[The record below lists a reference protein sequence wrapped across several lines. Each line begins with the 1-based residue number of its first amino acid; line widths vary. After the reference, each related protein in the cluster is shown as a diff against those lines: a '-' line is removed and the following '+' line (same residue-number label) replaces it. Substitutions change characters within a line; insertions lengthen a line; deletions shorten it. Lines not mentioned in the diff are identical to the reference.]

1 MSDLKMALIK
11 KYGAKAKDGGYSVDT
26 AALNKIN
33 RILHAYHVRFGYSK
47 GKRPKIS
54 KTKRKRIYMRDKGIC
69 AYCGCHLKYKPNG
82 FHIDH
87 IVPLAHG
94 GNNEDDNLTLSCASC
109 NESKKTKLIKPRFIR
124 GVLNGT
130 KKNV

>member
-11 KYGAKAKDGGYSVDT
+11 KYGVKAKDGGYSVDT

-54 KTKRKRIYMRDKGIC
+54 KTK
-69 AYCGCHLKYKPNG
+69 
-82 FHIDH
+82 
-87 IVPLAHG
+87 
-94 GNNEDDNLTLSCASC
+94 
-109 NESKKTKLIKPRFIR
+109 LIKPRFIR